1 MKHIT
6 LRACSEA
13 DALLRLKVAVDRI
26 GSVRAFAEEMG
37 ITHSYVANVLRGKNP
52 MSARLAAAIDLEPVT
67 LYKIKGSAR

>member
-26 GSVRAFAEEMG
+26 GSVRAFAGQFG
-37 ITHSYVANVLRGKNP
+37 IGHSYVANVLRGKNP
-52 MSARLAAAIDLEPVT
+52 MGARLAATIGLEPVT
-67 LYKIKGSAR
+67 LYKIKGSAK